1 MWVKLHKTILPI
13 STLILLVL
21 VSIIILFIWT
31 TKNNNISYINT
42 INEFKKENVELN
54 EYIDDLIEYIETT
67 PDTIYVDKI
76 IYKSI
81 IKERIDTIF
90 IQEKIDYYDID
101 TTLTSNFKVVD
112 KEFDSFIQLNGYV
125 VFRWNLDT
133 KKYELTYSEITDKIV
148 NLNLAANYTIDNS
161 LLDLR
166 LSSRSSDINI
176 TYIENQTLDLSR
188 VHTAKRSRWGLGI
201 VGGIGLVN
209 SGFTPFVGV
218 GVTYQFKEIELK
230 KLLGYK

>member
-1 MWVKLHKTILPI
+1 MKLHKTILPI
-13 STLILLVL
+13 STLILL

>member
-1 MWVKLHKTILPI
+1 MH
-13 STLILLVL
+13 
-21 VSIIILFIWT
+21 
-31 TKNNNISYINT
+31 
-42 INEFKKENVELN
+42 VE
-54 EYIDDLIEYIETT
+54 
-67 PDTIYVDKI
+67 K
-76 IYKSI
+76 
-81 IKERIDTIF
+81 
-90 IQEKIDYYDID
+90 
-101 TTLTSNFKVVD
+101 
-112 KEFDSFIQLNGYV
+112 